1 MLVMRRG
8 AAWLLAIALLGAAAA
23 GCGGGDDAETGA
35 ASGLPAAGGGGGL
48 AYALPSLP
56 STLDPLAA
64 GDRAAFTVTRQV
76 HEPLVGRLTAPYR
89 EGQGRPGLALDVNPS
104 RDRTTWR
111 VALRAGVRFQDG
123 TPFNAAAVLANA
135 RRWSSEP
142 LGRRLLPNL
151 FAVDAPRPDEV
162 RFLLESPVADLDT
175 RLADPRL
182 GIVSP
187 RALDAESGERSR
199 FRGDSPGSGTG
210 PFEAGPVA
218 SDRIELSRHAGWW
231 GTPLGLGPSFDGVTF
246 LLASRAAQRLQL
258 LLEGTVQIA
267 DPLDSEGLREA
278 KADPL
283 LDTIGGPNAGIG
295 VERSVRGI
303 DSART
308 VPLLSEV
315 WLTRLV
321 G

>member
-1 MLVMRRG
+1 MRRG
-8 AAWLLAIALLGAAAA
+8 AAWLLAIALLGAPAV
-23 GCGGGDDAETGA
+23 GCGDDDDETGA

-64 GDRAAFTVTRQV
+64 GDHAAATVTRQV
-76 HEPLVGRLTAPYR
+76 HEPLVGPLTAPYG
-89 EGQGRPGLALDVNPS
+89 EGRSQPGLALDVNPD

-111 VALRAGVRFQDG
+111 VALRPRVRFQDG

-135 RRWSSEP
+135 RRWTSDP

-162 RFLLESPVADLDT
+162 RFLLEAPVADLDT

-187 RALDAESGERSR
+187 RALDPESGERSR

-210 PFEAGPVA
+210 AFRAGPVA

-231 GTPLGLGPSFDGVTF
+231 GTQLGLGPSFDGVTF
-246 LLASRAAQRLQL
+246 LLAHRSAKRLQL
-258 LLEGTVQIA
+258 LREGTVQIA
-267 DPLDSEGLREA
+267 DPLDSAGLRDA

-283 LDTIGGPNAGIG
+283 LGTVGGPASGIG

-303 DSART
+303 DSARA

>member
-1 MLVMRRG
+1 MRRG
-8 AAWLLAIALLGAAAA
+8 AATLLAIALLGAAAA
-23 GCGGGDDAETGA
+23 GCGDDDGADTDA

-64 GDRAAFTVTRQV
+64 GDRAAATVTRQI
-76 HEPLVGRLTAPYR
+76 HEPLVGRLTAPYG
-89 EGQGRPGLALDVNPS
+89 EGESQPGLALALNPS

-111 VALRAGVRFQDG
+111 VALRSGVRFQDG

-135 RRWSSEP
+135 RRWTSDP

-162 RFLLESPVADLDT
+162 RFLLVRSVPDLDA

-187 RALDAESGERSR
+187 RGLDPESGENSR
-199 FRGDSPGSGTG
+199 FRLDSPGSGTG
-210 PFEAGPVA
+210 AFKAGPVA
-218 SDRIELSRHAGWW
+218 SDRIELSRYAGWW
-231 GTPLGLGPSFDGVTF
+231 GTPLGLGPSFDGVMF
-246 LLASRAAQRLQL
+246 LLAPRARQRLKL
-258 LLEGTVQIA
+258 LREGTVQIA
-267 DPLDSEGLREA
+267 DPLDSAGLRAAE
-278 KADPL
+278 ADPL
-283 LDTIGGPNAGIG
+283 LGTVGGPASGIG

-308 VPLLSEV
+308 IPLLSGV

-321 G
+321 R

>member
-1 MLVMRRG
+1 MVVMRRG
-8 AAWLLAIALLGAAAA
+8 AVWLLALALLGAAAS
-23 GCGGGDDAETGA
+23 GCGDDGGAETDA

-64 GDRAAFTVTRQV
+64 GDRAAATVTRQV
-76 HEPLVGRLTAPYR
+76 HEPLVGRIAAPYG
-89 EGQGRPGLALDVNPS
+89 EGGSQPGLALEVNPS

-111 VALRAGVRFQDG
+111 VALRTGVRFQDG

-135 RRWSSEP
+135 RRWTSDP
-142 LGRRLLPNL
+142 RGRRLLPNL

-162 RFLLESPVADLDT
+162 RFLLEGPVADLDAQ
-175 RLADPRL
+175 LADPRL

-187 RALDAESGERSR
+187 RTLDPESGEGSR
-199 FRGDSPGSGTG
+199 FRDGSTGSGTG
-210 PFEAGPVA
+210 AFEAGPI
-218 SDRIELSRHAGWW
+218 SSERIELTRHAGWW

-246 LLASRAAQRLQL
+246 LLAPHAAERLRL
-258 LLEGTVQIA
+258 LREGTAQIA
-267 DPLDSEGLREA
+267 DPLDSAGLRAA

-283 LDTIGGPNAGIG
+283 LGTVGGPASGIG

-303 DSART
+303 ASART
-308 VPLLSEV
+308 IPLISEI

>member
-1 MLVMRRG
+1 MRRG
-8 AAWLLAIALLGAAAA
+8 AAWLLAIALLGAPAV
-23 GCGGGDDAETGA
+23 GCGGDDDETGA

-64 GDRAAFTVTRQV
+64 GDHAAATVTRQV
-76 HEPLVGRLTAPYR
+76 HEPLVGPLTAPYG
-89 EGQGRPGLALDVNPS
+89 EGRSQPGLALDVNPD

-111 VALRAGVRFQDG
+111 VALRPRVRFQDG

-135 RRWSSEP
+135 RRWTSDP

-162 RFLLESPVADLDT
+162 RFLLEAPVADLDT

-187 RALDAESGERSR
+187 RALDPESGERSR

-210 PFEAGPVA
+210 AFRAGPVA

-231 GTPLGLGPSFDGVTF
+231 GTQLGLGPSFDGVTF
-246 LLASRAAQRLQL
+246 LLAHRSAKRLQL
-258 LLEGTVQIA
+258 LREGTVQIA
-267 DPLDSEGLREA
+267 DPLDSAGLRDA

-283 LDTIGGPNAGIG
+283 LGTVGGPASGIG

-303 DSART
+303 DSARA
-308 VPLLSEV
+308 VPLLSEA

>member
-1 MLVMRRG
+1 MRRG
-8 AAWLLAIALLGAAAA
+8 AATLLAIAFFGAAAA
-23 GCGGGDDAETGA
+23 GCGDDDGADTDA

-64 GDRAAFTVTRQV
+64 GDRPAATVTRQV
-76 HEPLVGRLTAPYR
+76 HEPLVGRLTAPYG
-89 EGQGRPGLALDVNPS
+89 EGESQPGLALDVNPS

-111 VALRAGVRFQDG
+111 VALRSGVRFQDG

-135 RRWSSEP
+135 RRWASDP

-162 RFLLESPVADLDT
+162 RFLLEQPVADLDA

-187 RALDAESGERSR
+187 RALDPESGENSR
-199 FRGDSPGSGTG
+199 FRGDTPGSGTG
-210 PFEAGPVA
+210 AFKAGPVV

-231 GTPLGLGPSFDGVTF
+231 GTPLGLGPSFDGVMF
-246 LLASRAAQRLQL
+246 RLAPRAAQRLKL
-258 LLEGTVQIA
+258 LREGTVQIA
-267 DPLDSEGLREA
+267 DPLDSTGLRAAE
-278 KADPL
+278 ADPL
-283 LDTIGGPNAGIG
+283 LGTVGGPASGIG
-295 VERSVRGI
+295 VERSVRGL

-315 WLTRLV
+315 WLTRLT